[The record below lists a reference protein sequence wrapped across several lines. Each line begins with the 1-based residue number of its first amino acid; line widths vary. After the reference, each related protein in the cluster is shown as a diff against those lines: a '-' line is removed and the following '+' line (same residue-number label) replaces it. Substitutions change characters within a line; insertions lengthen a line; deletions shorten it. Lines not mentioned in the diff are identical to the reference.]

1 MDTPSANPRHA
12 LARRI
17 IIDLAVMTGIGVFL
31 ALSGAF
37 GSMAL
42 PLPVRLVSWVGFAW
56 LGYGFFRPMETVVGW
71 AERTLD
77 LPRWGLW
84 VAGCLIASAPMT
96 LAVLAIG
103 SLPGP
108 LVWPSGAMMMGTYP
122 SVLVIGGAV
131 TLLFNLV
138 KPGQRE
144 AQAVAA
150 PMPTA
155 SPPATSIPH
164 VPAPVAAPMPVAEV
178 TPPPPLPN
186 PLFDQLPPE
195 LGSDIIALEMEDHYV
210 RVHTALGSALV
221 LMRLRD
227 AMVLIADV
235 EGMQVHRSWW
245 VARAAVE
252 DVLRDGR
259 NIRLKLARDVE
270 APVARANVATLR
282 DARWI

>member
-1 MDTPSANPRHA
+1 MTPQPVSPRHA

-31 ALSGAF
+31 ALIGPF
-37 GSMAL
+37 GSIAA
-42 PLPVRLVSWVGFAW
+42 PLPERLLSWIGFAW
-56 LGYGFFRPMETVVGW
+56 LGYACYRPMQSLVDWG
-71 AERTLD
+71 ERTLA
-77 LPRWGLW
+77 LPRWGL
-84 VAGCLIASAPMT
+84 
-96 LAVLAIG
+96 LAVTCLVATVPMSFAVIAINSQPLG
-103 SLPGP
+103 ALRWPG
-108 LVWPSGAMMMGTYP
+108 LEAAMTTYF

-131 TLLFNLV
+131 TVLFNLV
-138 KPGQRE
+138 QARPRE
-144 AQAVAA
+144 AEPAAA
-150 PMPTA
+150 PMAVTPMAAASATLVDTA
-155 SPPATSIPH
+155 D
-164 VPAPVAAPMPVAEV
+164 PAPVPPAQPS
-178 TPPPPLPN
+178 TPALN

-227 AMVLIADV
+227 AMALIGDV

-245 VARAAVE
+245 VARGAVE

-259 NIRLKLARDVE
+259 NVQLKLARDLE

-282 DARWI
+282 DARWF